1 MRGQRRRGNGRG
13 ITKEGEN
20 MQRHQGIH
28 FYINIT
34 NFNQILLTE
43 EAQTKRVNHAIHALD
58 TFFSSIEAYGKKL
71 YPKTFVVEK
80 ITGAR
85 LHLYVTDDITKAF
98 QVVKTVSAYA
108 FRLCSFLNT
117 EIAKYKSLDDFH
129 INVGSAYGRFY
140 DFEFTTKDGFSESTT
155 IGHAANY
162 AAKLQARAEVSKI
175 AVSEDIFESMSL
187 SEQAIYQK
195 VYDSAIKEYGHECYY
210 TTHLNK
216 IVSPVIIKFDDL
228 EDVKK
233 RANSVNLTDI
243 DYSGVRKPLNF
254 RDLSTTQCKE
264 LEGIPVFADVRDFTS
279 QFAEDDSNLNE
290 MTQKTQSI
298 LEKMYQVSSGHGGI
312 HVQFQG
318 DRELSLYHNVPGGI
332 VEGTYIA
339 AVSCYKAAVLAA
351 MRLVDAVK
359 PYSVHIGVGEDFGR
373 LFATRIGARGEK
385 DNILLG
391 ETVIHADYMED
402 VKAGKDQVAITAE
415 VYSGLRSEDAVLAR
429 QFKQADDGTFLATIG
444 FAEYKRN
451 LEFAQQQKNTTTG
464 NYNKA
469 WGDLL

>member
-1 MRGQRRRGNGRG
+1 
-13 ITKEGEN
+13 

-34 NFNQILLTE
+34 NFNQILLKE
-43 EAQTKRVNHAIHALD
+43 EAQTKKVNYAIHALD
-58 TFFSSIEAYGKKL
+58 AFFSSIESYGKKF

-85 LHLYVTDDITKAF
+85 LHLYVTDNIAQAF
-98 QVVKTVSAYA
+98 RVVKAVSAYA
-108 FRLCSFLNT
+108 FKLCSFLKT
-117 EIAKYKSLDDFH
+117 EIAEYKSLDDLH
-129 INVGSAYGRFY
+129 INVGVAYGRFY
-140 DFEFTTKDGFSESTT
+140 DFEFATKDGFSETTT

-162 AAKLQARAEVSKI
+162 AAKLQSKAGDSKI
-175 AVSEDIFESMSL
+175 AISEDIYGCL
-187 SEQAIYQK
+187 TPGEQATYQK
-195 VYDSAIKEYGHECYY
+195 LSDPSIKKYGHEYYY
-210 TTHLNK
+210 TTHLSK
-216 IVSPVIIKFDDL
+216 IISPFDIKDD
-228 EDVKK
+228 EMEEVKK

-243 DYSGVRKPLNF
+243 DFSVVRKTFNF

-279 QFAEDDSNLNE
+279 QFADDDSNLEE
-290 MTQKTQSI
+290 MAQKTQDI
-298 LEKMYQVSSGHGGI
+298 LSKMYQVSKSQGGI

-318 DRELSLYHNVPGGI
+318 DRELSLYHNVPGGM
-332 VEGTYIA
+332 VDGFYVA
-339 AVSCYKAAVLAA
+339 AESCYKAAVLAA

-402 VKAGKDQVAITAE
+402 GKADKDQVAITAE
-415 VYSGLRSEDAVLAR
+415 VYTGLKSEDAALAR
-429 QFKQADDGTFLATIG
+429 QFKKDDDGNFIATIG
-444 FAEYKRN
+444 FAEYTRN
-451 LEFAQQQKNTTTG
+451 LALEQQQKNTTTG